1 MTKEDEYRKNAAQSV
16 ELAKRASS
24 PVDKGHLLLLAEGW
38 LDLADR
44 VRRRIAKLRDHTLLG
59 SRLESDRI
67 DRTHDHR
74 RQAMPVASRTTNEL
88 VLE

>member
-1 MTKEDEYRKNAAQSV
+1 MRLALMTKEDEYRRNAAQSV

-44 VRRRIAKLRDHTLLG
+44 VRRRIAKLWDDTLLG
-59 SRLESDRI
+59 SRLENDRP
-67 DRTHDHR
+67 D
-74 RQAMPVASRTTNEL
+74 A
-88 VLE
+88 